1 MGEEEEEK
9 KEKVWD
15 LRDLKEAFKILDKDG
30 SGGINTDEFL
40 FIFKNI
46 KGLDFSEDEL
56 NEIIIAAD
64 KDDDGE
70 IAEREFIDFMR
81 GKDTK
86 QFGGE
91 KLLIE
96 MKNSLSKYLEL

>member
-1 MGEEEEEK
+1 M
-9 KEKVWD
+9 
-15 LRDLKEAFKILDKDG
+15 
-30 SGGINTDEFL
+30 
-40 FIFKNI
+40 
-46 KGLDFSEDEL
+46 